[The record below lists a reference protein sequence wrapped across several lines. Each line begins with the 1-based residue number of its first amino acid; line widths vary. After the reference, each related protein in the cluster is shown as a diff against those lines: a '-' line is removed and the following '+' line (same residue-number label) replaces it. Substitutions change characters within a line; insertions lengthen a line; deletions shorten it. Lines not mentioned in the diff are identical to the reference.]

1 MKAPVDVI
9 GSLKYLLLRPFLR
22 QAWARHRDTG
32 LAYRV
37 NLRDVVGR
45 TILRRRAYEP
55 DLTAWLLR
63 ELGDGGAEQ
72 GVFLDIGANIG
83 WFSLQVA
90 HSGRAGRVVA
100 LEPDAG
106 NHALLQ
112 ENIRRNG
119 LGERVD
125 AIACAAG
132 AGAGLAR
139 LHRYKASNLG
149 RHSLVADHGHGGNW
163 VVVESIDTLL
173 DRLGLGEAPIAAV
186 KIDVEGYEPMVLA
199 GARGALRRARALL
212 VELSPDLS
220 AQGGLDLPGMLDDI
234 AAAGFAP
241 ATWDQPGPVP
251 GFDRLRSH
259 PEQVTVGFRR
269 AL

>member
-1 MKAPVDVI
+1 MRASVDLA
-9 GSLKYLLLRPFLR
+9 GSLKYLLVRPFLG

-45 TILRRRAYEP
+45 TILRRRGYEP
-55 DLTAWLLR
+55 RLTAWLLA
-63 ELGDGGAEQ
+63 ELAEGPADGL
-72 GVFLDIGANIG
+72 FLDVGANIG

-90 HSGRAGRVVA
+90 HSGRVARVVA
-100 LEPDAG
+100 LEPDCG

-112 ENIRRNG
+112 ENIRRND
-119 LGERVD
+119 LGEHID

-132 AGAGLAR
+132 AEAGLAR

-149 RHSLVADHGHGGNW
+149 RHSLVADHGYGGNW
-163 VVVESIDTLL
+163 VVVEAIDTLL
-173 DRLGLGEAPIAAV
+173 ERLGLGAAPVAAI

-199 GARGALRRARALL
+199 GAQGALRRARALL

-220 AQGGLDLPGMLDDI
+220 AQGGLDLAGMLDDI
-234 AAAGFAP
+234 AAAGFVP
-241 ATWDQPGPVP
+241 STWDQPGPVP
-251 GFDRLRSH
+251 GFDALRRH

-269 AL
+269 